1 MDLKQHSGFSK
12 APKSGTTPVT
22 VTTKRS
28 KEQSQRSQNSIR
40 RSEGPI
46 ASKLRKQAEEKFE
59 VSKSKKQEK
68 PNLAK
73 PNTSD
78 TSKLAK
84 PITDP
89 ATTSLTGD
97 DIKEKIKLLEE

>member
-1 MDLKQHSGFSK
+1 LDLKQHSGFSK
-12 APKSGTTPVT
+12 APKSGMTPVT
-22 VTTKRS
+22 VTTKRL

-40 RSEGPI
+40 SSEGPI
-46 ASKLRKQAEEKFE
+46 ASKLRKQAEERFE

-68 PNLAK
+68 PSLAK

-78 TSKLAK
+78 PSKLAK

-89 ATTSLTGD
+89 ATTSITAA
-97 DIKEKIKLLEE
+97 DIDKKLK